1 MMNKEQLDLDNPI
14 FIVYVNIDNM
24 SRQIYEN
31 LLDSY
36 RKMLNFKN
44 CTFWIVPVKEQMT
57 KFEIIWKGKDYEN
70 NSNLDFEKSIKFLKE
85 KMSNMM
91 DMIADGM
98 SDDVIKQKLRDFS
111 LNQLIDE

>member
-1 MMNKEQLDLDNPI
+1 MNKEQLDLDNPI
-14 FIVYVNIDNM
+14 FVVYLNTERM
-24 SRQIYEN
+24 GRQASEDLINYYQK
-31 LLDSY
+31 S
-36 RKMLNFKN
+36 LNFKN
-44 CTFWIVPVKEQMT
+44 CTFWIVPVQEQMT

-70 NSNLDFEKSIKFLKE
+70 SNLNLEKSIEFLKE
-85 KMSNMM
+85 RMSNMM

>member
-24 SRQIYEN
+24 SKQIYEN

-44 CTFWIVPVKEQMT
+44 CTF
-57 KFEIIWKGKDYEN
+57 
-70 NSNLDFEKSIKFLKE
+70 FL
-85 KMSNMM
+85 
-91 DMIADGM
+91 
-98 SDDVIKQKLRDFS
+98 
-111 LNQLIDE
+111 